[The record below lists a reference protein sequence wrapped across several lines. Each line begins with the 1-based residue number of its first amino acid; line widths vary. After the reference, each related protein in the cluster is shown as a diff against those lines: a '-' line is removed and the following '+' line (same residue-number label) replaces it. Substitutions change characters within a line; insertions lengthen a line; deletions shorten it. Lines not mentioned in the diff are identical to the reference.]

1 MEPIMMGYGG
11 WGFGLAFL
19 NFLGLLLFFVLLFW
33 AFRFF
38 VWGPPGGRRGWRWG
52 PWRYLRGPL
61 AGDEALEAARERF
74 ARGEISREEYERIR
88 AGLEREQGHD
98 DWKPFWQR
106 DSALEVARERF
117 ARGEITLEE
126 FEATKKGLQS

>member
-1 MEPIMMGYGG
+1 MEAMMIGYGG

-38 VWGPPGGRRGWRWG
+38 VWGRPDWRRS
-52 PWRYLRGPL
+52 PWRPMRGPL

-74 ARGEISREEYERIR
+74 AQGEVSREEYGRIK
-88 AGLEREQGHD
+88 AGLEKEQASD
-98 DWKPFWQR
+98 NWKTFWHR
-106 DSALEVARERF
+106 DSALEVARLRF
-117 ARGEITLEE
+117 AKGEITLEE
-126 FEATKKGLQS
+126 FEAIKKGLQN